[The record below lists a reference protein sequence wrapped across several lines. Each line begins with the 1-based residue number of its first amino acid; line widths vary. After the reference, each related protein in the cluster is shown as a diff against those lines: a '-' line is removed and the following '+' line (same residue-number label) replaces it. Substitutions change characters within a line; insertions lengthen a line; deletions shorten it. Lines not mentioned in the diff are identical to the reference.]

1 MALHTNLNTKNA
13 TRLESYAD
21 YRKYLVSVY
30 GNYFFTEPRNQQRF
44 YMEAS
49 LDQIKIARDLPKSF
63 PCLVILENVDDP
75 EAYGMGH
82 SVEMHFYYI

>member
-1 MALHTNLNTKNA
+1 MAQHTNLNTKNA

-30 GNYFFTEPRNQQRF
+30 GNYFLTESGNKQRF

-49 LDQIKIARDLPKSF
+49 LDEIKAVRDLPKSF
-63 PCLVILENVDDP
+63 PCLVFRERVEDP
-75 EAYGMGH
+75 EAYGMGD